1 VTDRGGSLCHGA
13 IVAREYGIAAVVGT
27 HQATRKLKTG
37 QWVEVDGQAGT
48 VRVVAKT
55 IEN

>member
-1 VTDRGGSLCHGA
+1 LCHGA
-13 IVAREYGIAAVVGT
+13 IVARKYGIAAVVGT

-55 IEN
+55 VEK